1 MAVHRSLPHESAA
14 LHVTGAAKYTGDL
27 SDLRGLLH
35 CWPVLSPHAHA
46 RVLNL
51 DTLRAERAEGVHRV
65 LTAGD
70 VPGQNNVGPVR
81 HDEPLFPEVVLY
93 HSQPVCW
100 VIAESEDFARAACNL
115 INVEYEVLE
124 PILGIQKALEHG
136 SFHTETARMRR
147 GEPELAFEKSE
158 HVLTGVLDIGGQ
170 DHFYLETHAAQAYLD
185 ENGQMTVH
193 SSTQHPSE
201 TQTIVAE
208 VLGLA
213 LNQVTVQSLR
223 MGGGFGGKET
233 QANHFA
239 AVAALGA
246 VLTGRPVRCR
256 LSRHLD
262 MRLTGKRHPFQAR
275 YIVGFSSAG
284 LLEGLKLELYSDGG
298 WSLDLS
304 EAILYRALFHSDNC
318 YFIPNMDVSGRVCK
332 THVTSHTA
340 FRGFGG
346 PQGMVAIE
354 EILDRVARA
363 LNLKPERVREL
374 NFYSD
379 DVSEDALERR
389 TTHYGQPME
398 EVRVQRIWN
407 ELLET
412 GEFEGR
418 RLEIEKFNLE
428 HPYLRRGIAITPVK
442 FGISFTAT
450 HFNQAGALV
459 LIFQDGSVQV
469 NHGGTEMGQG
479 LHTKMLQI
487 AAQALGIPLEQV
499 RIMPTRTDKV
509 PNTSA
514 TAASSGA
521 DLNGAAVKD
530 ACDTLL
536 ERLKTVAA
544 GMFEPSVHAQDVR
557 VSNGL
562 VTALGRE
569 QAFGF
574 AQVVKAA
581 YMQRVQLSSAGFYRT
596 PDIFFNKNTG
606 KGVPFRYFAWGAAI
620 SEVELDTLTGM
631 WTLEE
636 TDILHDCGNSLN
648 PFLDRGQVEGGFIQG
663 MGWLTMEEL
672 VWDESGRLRTYAPST
687 YKIPTLADVP
697 VQFKVSLLPRADE
710 NKVVYGSKAVG
721 EPPLMLGISVR
732 EALRDAVASV
742 YTRANPDG
750 VLLASPAT
758 PEALLNALERL
769 KSLERNADPQAVSTD

>member
-1 MAVHRSLPHESAA
+1 MAVHRSHPHESAA

-27 SDLRGLLH
+27 SDQKGLLH

-51 DTLRAERAEGVHRV
+51 DTLRAEQAKGVHKV

-81 HDEPLFPEVVLY
+81 HDEPLFPETVLY

-100 VIAESEDFARAACNL
+100 VVAESEDQARAACDL
-115 INVEYEVLE
+115 ILVEYEVLE
-124 PILGIQKALEHG
+124 PILGIRQALEQG

-147 GEPELAFEKSE
+147 GEPELALERSE
-158 HVLTGVLDIGGQ
+158 HVLTGALDIGGQ

-185 ENGQMTVH
+185 ENEQMVVN

-208 VLGLA
+208 VLGVPFSA
-213 LNQVTVQSLR
+213 VTVQSLR

-239 AVAALGA
+239 VVAALGA

-262 MRLTGKRHPFQAR
+262 MRLTGKRHPFQAH
-275 YIVGFSSAG
+275 YTVGFSSAG

-304 EAILYRALFHSDNC
+304 EAILGRALFHSDNC
-318 YFIPNMDVSGRVCK
+318 YYIPNMDVSGRVCK

-379 DVSEDALERR
+379 DGSVETLEQR
-389 TTHYGQPME
+389 TTHYGQPIE

-412 GEFEGR
+412 GEFERR
-418 RLEIEKFNLE
+418 RLEVEFFNLE
-428 HPYLRRGIAITPVK
+428 HPYLRRGIALTPVK

-450 HFNQAGALV
+450 QFNQAGALV

-487 AAQALGIPLEQV
+487 AAQALGIPLESV

-536 ERLKTVAA
+536 ERLQVVAA
-544 GMFEPSVHAQDVR
+544 GMFEPSVHARDVR
-557 VSNGL
+557 FSSGL

-569 QAFGF
+569 QVFGF

-606 KGVPFRYFAWGAAI
+606 KGVPFRYFSWGAAI
-620 SEVELDTLTGM
+620 SEVEVDTLTGM
-631 WTLEE
+631 WTLKRA
-636 TDILHDCGNSLN
+636 DILHDCGNSLN
-648 PFLDRGQVEGGFIQG
+648 PFIDRGQVEGGFIQG

-672 VWDESGRLRTYAPST
+672 VWDDTGRLRTYAPST

-697 VQFKVSLLPRADE
+697 VQFNVSLLPRADE

-732 EALRDAVASV
+732 EAIRDAVAST
-742 YTRANPDG
+742 YSRANPDG

-758 PEALLNALERL
+758 PEAILNALERL
-769 KSLERNADPQAVSTD
+769 KSFELSAEQQAVPAD

>member
-1 MAVHRSLPHESAA
+1 MPVHRSHPHESAA
-14 LHVTGAAKYTGDL
+14 LHVSGAAQYTGDL
-27 SDLRGLLH
+27 SDHKGLLH
-35 CWPVLSPHAHA
+35 CWPTLSPHAHA
-46 RVLNL
+46 RVLKL
-51 DTLRAERAEGVHRV
+51 DTARAEEAEGVHRV
-65 LTAGD
+65 LTARD
-70 VPGQNNVGPVR
+70 VPGHNNVGPVR
-81 HDEPLFPEVVLY
+81 HDEPLFPDLVLY
-93 HSQPVCW
+93 HSQPICW
-100 VIAESEDFARAACNL
+100 VVAESEDLARAACDL
-115 INVEYEVLE
+115 VKVEYEVLE
-124 PILGIQKALEHG
+124 PILGITQALEHS
-136 SFHTETARMRR
+136 SFHTETARMSR
-147 GEPELAFEKSE
+147 GDAELALERSK
-158 HVLTGVLDIGGQ
+158 HVLSGGLDIGGQ
-170 DHFYLETHAAQAYLD
+170 DHFYLETHAAQAHLD
-185 ENGQMTVH
+185 ESGQMVVN

-201 TQTIVAE
+201 TQMIVAE
-208 VLGLA
+208 VLGVPFS
-213 LNQVTVQSLR
+213 QVTVQSLR

-233 QANHFA
+233 QANPYA

-246 VLTGRPVRCR
+246 LLTGRPVRCR

-262 MRLTGKRHPFQAR
+262 MRLTGKRHPFQVR
-275 YIVGFSSAG
+275 YTVGFSSTG
-284 LLEGLKLELYSDGG
+284 LLEALKLELYSDGG

-318 YFIPNMDVSGRVCK
+318 YYIPNMEVTGRVCK

-354 EILDRVARA
+354 EIVDRVARA
-363 LNLKPERVREL
+363 LNLRPEAVRVL
-374 NFYSD
+374 NFYSND
-379 DVSEDALERR
+379 GSDDALERR
-389 TTHYGQPME
+389 TTHYGQPIE
-398 EVRVQRIWN
+398 EVRVQRIWS

-412 GEFEGR
+412 GEFERR
-418 RLEIEKFNLE
+418 RLEVEHFNAT
-428 HPYLRRGIAITPVK
+428 HPYLRRGLALTPVK

-450 HFNQAGALV
+450 QFNQAGALV

-487 AAQALGIPLEQV
+487 AAYTLGVPLETV

-530 ACDTLL
+530 ACETLL

-557 VSNGL
+557 VANGV

-574 AQVVKAA
+574 TQVVKAA

-596 PDIFFNKNTG
+596 PDIYFDKNTG

-620 SEVELDTLTGM
+620 AEVQVDTLTGM
-631 WTLEE
+631 WTLEQA
-636 TDILHDCGNSLN
+636 DILHDCGNSLN
-648 PFLDRGQVEGGFIQG
+648 PFIDRGQVEGGFIQG

-672 VWDESGRLRTYAPST
+672 VWDESGRLRTFAPST
-687 YKIPTLADVP
+687 YKIPTLYDVP
-697 VQFKVSLLPRADE
+697 EQFNVSLLPRADE
-710 NKVVYGSKAVG
+710 NKVVYSSKAVG

-732 EALRDAVASV
+732 EALRDAVASL
-742 YTRANPDG
+742 YPRANFEG

-758 PEALLNALERL
+758 PEAIFNALERL
-769 KSLERNADPQAVSTD
+769 KTLERKVEQQTVSAD

>member
-1 MAVHRSLPHESAA
+1 MPVHRSHPHESAA
-14 LHVTGAAKYTGDL
+14 LHVSGAAQYTTDL
-27 SDLRGLLH
+27 SDHKGLLH

-46 RVLNL
+46 RVLSL
-51 DTLRAERAEGVHRV
+51 YTARAEAAAGVHKV
-65 LTAGD
+65 LTARD
-70 VPGQNNVGPVR
+70 VPGVNNVGPVR
-81 HDEPLFPEVVLY
+81 HDEPLFPDLVLY

-100 VIAESEDFARAACNL
+100 VVAESEDLARAACDL
-115 INVEYEVLE
+115 INAEYEMLE
-124 PILGIQKALEHG
+124 PILGITQALEQG

-147 GEPELAFEKSE
+147 GEPESALERAQ
-158 HVLTGVLDIGGQ
+158 HVLSGTLDIGGQ

-185 ENGQMTVH
+185 ENGQMVVN

-213 LNQVTVQSLR
+213 FSQVTVQSLR

-233 QANHFA
+233 QANPYA

-246 VLTGRPVRCR
+246 LLTGRPVRCR

-262 MRLTGKRHPFQAR
+262 MRLTGKRHPFQVR
-275 YIVGFSSAG
+275 YTVGFSSTG
-284 LLEGLKLELYSDGG
+284 LLEALKLELYSDGG

-318 YFIPNMDVSGRVCK
+318 YYIPNMEVTGRVCK

-354 EILDRVARA
+354 EIVDRVARA
-363 LNLKPERVREL
+363 LNLRPEAVRAL
-374 NFYSD
+374 NFYSND
-379 DVSEDALERR
+379 DSDDALEQR
-389 TTHYGQPME
+389 TTHYGQPIE

-412 GEFEGR
+412 GDFERR
-418 RLEIEKFNLE
+418 RLEVERLNAT
-428 HPYLRRGIAITPVK
+428 HPYLRRGLAITPVK

-450 HFNQAGALV
+450 QFNQAGALL

-487 AAQALGIPLEQV
+487 AAHTLGIPLGSV

-521 DLNGAAVKD
+521 DLNGAAVRD
-530 ACDTLL
+530 ACETLL
-536 ERLKTVAA
+536 ERLRGVAA

-574 AQVVKAA
+574 AQVVKSA
-581 YMQRVQLSSAGFYRT
+581 YMQRVQLSSTGFYRT
-596 PDIFFNKNTG
+596 PDIYFNKNTG

-620 SEVELDTLTGM
+620 SEVQVDTLTGM
-631 WTLEE
+631 WTLERA
-636 TDILHDCGNSLN
+636 DILHDCGNSLN
-648 PFLDRGQVEGGFIQG
+648 PFIDRGQVEGGFIQG

-672 VWDESGRLRTYAPST
+672 VWDDTGRLRTFAPST
-687 YKIPTLADVP
+687 YKIPTLYDVP
-697 VQFKVSLLPRADE
+697 EEFYVNLLPRADE

-732 EALRDAVASV
+732 EALRDAVASLHP
-742 YTRANPDG
+742 RANFEG

-758 PEALLNALERL
+758 PEAIFNALERL
-769 KSLERNADPQAVSTD
+769 RTFERRAGQQAVSVD

>member
-1 MAVHRSLPHESAA
+1 MPVHRSHPHESAA
-14 LHVTGAAKYTGDL
+14 LHVSGAAKYTGDL
-27 SDLRGLLH
+27 SDQKGLLH

-46 RVLNL
+46 RVLSL
-51 DTLRAERAEGVHRV
+51 DTARAEQAEGVHQV
-65 LTAGD
+65 LTARD
-70 VPGQNNVGPVR
+70 VPGHNNVGPVR
-81 HDEPLFPEVVLY
+81 HDEPLFPDLVLY
-93 HSQPVCW
+93 HSQPICW
-100 VIAESEDFARAACNL
+100 VVAESEDLARAACDL
-115 INVEYEVLE
+115 INVEYEALK
-124 PILGIQKALEHG
+124 PILGITQALEQN
-136 SFHTETARMRR
+136 SFHTEIARMRR
-147 GEPELAFEKSE
+147 GEPELALERSQ
-158 HVLTGVLDIGGQ
+158 HVLSGALDIGGQ

-185 ENGQMTVH
+185 ENGQMVVN

-201 TQTIVAE
+201 TQMIVAE

-213 LNQVTVQSLR
+213 FSQVTVQSLR

-233 QANHFA
+233 QANPYA

-246 VLTGRPVRCR
+246 LLTGRPVRCR

-262 MRLTGKRHPFQAR
+262 MRLTGKRHPFQVR
-275 YIVGFSSAG
+275 YTVGFSGEG
-284 LLEGLKLELYSDGG
+284 LLEALKLELYSDGG

-318 YFIPNMDVSGRVCK
+318 YFIPHMEVTGRVCK

-354 EILDRVARA
+354 EIVDRVARA
-363 LNLKPERVREL
+363 LNLRPEAVRAL

-379 DVSEDALERR
+379 DVSDAALEKR
-389 TTHYGQPME
+389 TTHYGQPIE

-407 ELLET
+407 ELKET
-412 GEFEGR
+412 GEFERR
-418 RLEIEKFNLE
+418 RLEIAQFNAT
-428 HPYLRRGIAITPVK
+428 HPYLRRGLALTPVK

-450 HFNQAGALV
+450 QFNQAGALV

-487 AAQALGIPLEQV
+487 AAYTLGIALDNV

-530 ACDTLL
+530 ACETLL
-536 ERLKTVAA
+536 ERLKIVAA

-557 VSNGL
+557 ISEGL
-562 VTALGRE
+562 VTALGKE
-569 QAFGF
+569 QAFCF
-574 AQVVKAA
+574 VQVVKAA

-596 PDIFFNKNTG
+596 PDIYFDKNTG

-620 SEVELDTLTGM
+620 SEVEVDTLTGM
-631 WTLEE
+631 WTLERA
-636 TDILHDCGNSLN
+636 DILHDCGNSLN
-648 PFLDRGQVEGGFIQG
+648 PFIDRGQVEGGFIQG

-672 VWDESGRLRTYAPST
+672 VWDDTGRLRTYAPST
-687 YKIPTLADVP
+687 YKIPTLYDVP
-697 VQFKVSLLPRADE
+697 EVFNVSLLPRADE

-742 YTRANPDG
+742 YPRANPEG

-758 PEALLNALERL
+758 PEAIFKALERL
-769 KSLERNADPQAVSTD
+769 KTLEYKAEQLTVSAD